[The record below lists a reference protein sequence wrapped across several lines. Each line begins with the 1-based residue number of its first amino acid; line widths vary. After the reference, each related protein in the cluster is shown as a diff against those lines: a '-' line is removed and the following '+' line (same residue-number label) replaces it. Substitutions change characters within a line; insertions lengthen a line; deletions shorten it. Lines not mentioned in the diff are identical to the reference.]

1 MNPKRDKNFRRGCF
15 VAGGRRNK
23 SATCARQVPDY
34 FFLLA
39 DLKKI
44 VQDFLS
50 PYRRQCR
57 QCLLPAHFHAFG
69 RFAARAIPSL
79 CGQSGGGVAY
89 TYYIYKFRGV

>member
-39 DLKKI
+39 ELFFLLA
-44 VQDFLS
+44 DFLHRL
-50 PYRRQCR
+50 RRQR
-57 QCLLPAHFHAFG
+57 DVF
-69 RFAARAIPSL
+69 
-79 CGQSGGGVAY
+79 
-89 TYYIYKFRGV
+89 